1 MDISNVLNV
10 KNIKLNM
17 MAKSKEEAI
26 EELTDLLVQD
36 GAVINKED
44 FLKDVW
50 LREEQG
56 STGFEN
62 HIAIPHGKSSGVAR
76 TALAMGRT
84 QYEIPWETMDG
95 SDVRCIIL
103 FAVCLVDQNAT
114 HIRLLSQVS
123 GSLADEEII
132 EKLLQENDPQKIID
146 LLNAENESANAYRHY
161 HLCHSMAI
169 KSLLE
174 NRYEYC
180 RNYSLYCWH
189 CPYLYRAK
197 EN

>member
-10 KNIKLNM
+10 KSIKLNM

-95 SDVRCIIL
+95 CDVRCIIL

-146 LLNAENESANAYRHY
+146 LLNAENESANA
-161 HLCHSMAI
+161 
-169 KSLLE
+169 
-174 NRYEYC
+174 
-180 RNYSLYCWH
+180 
-189 CPYLYRAK
+189 
-197 EN
+197 

>member
-10 KNIKLNM
+10 KNIKLNL
-17 MAKSKEEAI
+17 MAKSKEEAV
-26 EELTDLLVQD
+26 EELTDLLVRD
-36 GAVINKED
+36 GAINNKAQ

-76 TALAMGRT
+76 TALAIGRT

-132 EKLLQENDPQKIID
+132 EELLKENDPQKIIE
-146 LLNAENESANAYRHY
+146 LLSAEDEGVNA
-161 HLCHSMAI
+161 
-169 KSLLE
+169 
-174 NRYEYC
+174 
-180 RNYSLYCWH
+180 
-189 CPYLYRAK
+189 
-197 EN
+197 

>member
-17 MAKSKEEAI
+17 MAKTKEEAI
-26 EELTDLLVQD
+26 EELTDLLVLD
-36 GAVINKED
+36 GAVVNKDD

-50 LREEQG
+50 LREELG

-62 HIAIPHGKSSGVAR
+62 HIAIPHGKSSGVAH
-76 TALAMGRT
+76 TALAIGRT
-84 QYEIPWETMDG
+84 QHQIPWETMDG
-95 SDVRCIIL
+95 SDVRCVIL

-132 EKLLQENDPQKIID
+132 EKLLKENDPRKIID
-146 LLNAENESANAYRHY
+146 LLIPENEGVNS
-161 HLCHSMAI
+161 
-169 KSLLE
+169 
-174 NRYEYC
+174 
-180 RNYSLYCWH
+180 
-189 CPYLYRAK
+189 
-197 EN
+197 

>member
-17 MAKSKEEAI
+17 MAKSKEDAI

-146 LLNAENESANAYRHY
+146 LLNAENESANA
-161 HLCHSMAI
+161 
-169 KSLLE
+169 
-174 NRYEYC
+174 
-180 RNYSLYCWH
+180 
-189 CPYLYRAK
+189 
-197 EN
+197 

>member
-10 KNIKLNM
+10 KNIKLSM
-17 MAKSKEEAI
+17 AAKSKEEAI
-26 EELTDLLVQD
+26 EELTDLFVLD
-36 GAVINKED
+36 GSVINKDE

-76 TALAMGRT
+76 TALAIGRT

-146 LLNAENESANAYRHY
+146 LLNAENESINA
-161 HLCHSMAI
+161 
-169 KSLLE
+169 
-174 NRYEYC
+174 
-180 RNYSLYCWH
+180 
-189 CPYLYRAK
+189 
-197 EN
+197 

>member
-1 MDISNVLNV
+1 MDISSVLNV

-26 EELTDLLVQD
+26 EELADLLVRD
-36 GAVINKED
+36 GAVINKD
-44 FLKDVW
+44 VFLKDVW

-62 HIAIPHGKSSGVAR
+62 HIAIPHGKSSGVTR
-76 TALAMGRT
+76 TALAIGRT
-84 QYEIPWETMDG
+84 QHQIPWETMDG

-123 GSLADEEII
+123 GSLADEEIV
-132 EKLLQENDPQKIID
+132 EKLLKEDSPQKIID
-146 LLNAENESANAYRHY
+146 LLNAEGAS
-161 HLCHSMAI
+161 I
-169 KSLLE
+169 
-174 NRYEYC
+174 
-180 RNYSLYCWH
+180 
-189 CPYLYRAK
+189 
-197 EN
+197 